1 MYKATRRHGREKGST
16 RDIKITYDGLARAD
30 GSARFGFGKY
40 FSCIS
45 FPCISCWFD
54 YLGDTVALAS
64 ISGPIEVRLASE
76 LPSKAMFEVIL
87 RPLTNVPATD
97 SKALA
102 ATIRTSLEPSLILTS
117 NPRTLIQLVIQS
129 LSQVHNSMWRDSLT
143 AAMINASCLALLNSG
158 SIYMRGVITAV
169 AIGRLPDGTLVVDP
183 DEDEEE
189 RLGGGG
195 CFAFIFAD
203 GLDKTNADCVWSGW
217 KSMSGTHDESELFS
231 ARELAKAT
239 ALEVY
244 LAMKKSI
251 ETFGARVSYNTDI
264 QATQA
269 RSLSKVS
276 KDKTMVE
283 DDSDDNRME
292 M

>member
-1 MYKATRRHGREKGST
+1 MI
-16 RDIKITYDGLARAD
+16 D
-30 GSARFGFGKY
+30 F
-40 FSCIS
+40 
-45 FPCISCWFD
+45 
-54 YLGDTVALAS
+54 LGDNTVALAS
-64 ISGPIEVRLASE
+64 VSGPIEVRLASE

-129 LSQVHNSMWRDSLT
+129 LTQQVHNSIWRRDSLT

-158 SIYMRGVITAV
+158 SIFMRGVVTAV
-169 AIGRLPDGTLVVDP
+169 AIGRLADGTLVVDP
-183 DEDEEE
+183 DEEEE
-189 RLGGGG
+189 ESLGGGG
-195 CFAFIFAD
+195 CFAFMFAD
-203 GLDKTNADCVWSGW
+203 ETNSDCVWSGW
-217 KSMSGTHDESELFS
+217 KSMSGTYDESELFS

-239 ALEVY
+239 ALNVY

-251 ETFGARVSYNTDI
+251 DSLGVRVSYNTD
-264 QATQA
+264 TPA
-269 RSLSKVS
+269 RSLSKVA
-276 KDKTMVE
+276 KDETMVE
-283 DDSDDNRME
+283 DDSDDDRME